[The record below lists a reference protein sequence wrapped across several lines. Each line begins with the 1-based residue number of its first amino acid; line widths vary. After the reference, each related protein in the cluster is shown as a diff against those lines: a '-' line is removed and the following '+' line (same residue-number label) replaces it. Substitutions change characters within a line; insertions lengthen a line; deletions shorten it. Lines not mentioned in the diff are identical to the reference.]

1 MAILGSLFV
10 LPLARVERRRE
21 AVCVEGALISVEVMC
36 DVVGTQRLLTIAD
49 ARVRQLATDGIGG
62 CALERTRQRGVD
74 GGRFTDKKD
83 PAIMLPAVVCAW
95 VRDSSADFCCSGIV
109 EGRGGS
115 LQGLAHVRG
124 GRAFGWPVLVR
135 RFGLR
140 GMRLRRCLCGGSGHG
155 WSQIGRVHSYGEECM
170 FRVVKFVCELG
181 G

>member
-1 MAILGSLFV
+1 MTILGPLFV

-21 AVCVEGALISVEVMC
+21 AACVEGALIGVEVMR

-49 ARVRQLATDGIGG
+49 ARVRQLATDGVGE
-62 CALERTRQRGVD
+62 CALERTGQRGVD
-74 GGRFTDKKD
+74 GGPFTDKKN
-83 PAIMLPAVVCAW
+83 PAIMLSAVVCAW

-115 LQGLAHVRG
+115 LQWLAAVRG
-124 GRAFGWPVLVR
+124 GCAFVRPVLVR

-140 GMRLRRCLCGGSGHG
+140 GMRLRRCLCGGRGHG
-155 WSQIGRVHSYGEECM
+155 WFQIGRVHSYGEECM
-170 FRVVKFVCELG
+170 FRVVKSVCKLG